1 MNAVAFRNLGLA
13 YHEKGDLQKANEAYL
28 AALKANPV
36 AGMAI
41 VELGRLN
48 REMKIPYE
56 KQIALFEEYIDI
68 VSGYDQALTQLIE
81 LYVLTGDYGD
91 ALKWLTTHHFKSWEG
106 QYGIHQYWIQS
117 NIKQGDIE
125 FASGRYKKALEHYK
139 LSVTY
144 PDNLEVAEQQNT
156 IHARKHFKIG
166 RTLEALGEKEQAQK
180 YFNQVV
186 ADKVSTDNAYQF
198 YRGQALKA
206 LGKKKQAI
214 AVYEQMLAAL
224 DKQEAQQEH
233 IEQLEVT
240 DVPVRMHKA
249 KALLLFSRSLAL
261 EGLGRTDEAEKV
273 RKAALELD
281 PLVPLNAFKPPR
293 FGS

>member
-1 MNAVAFRNLGLA
+1 MAFRNLGLA
-13 YHEKGDLQKANEAYL
+13 YHEKGDLQKAKEAYL
-28 AALKANPV
+28 AALKANPA

-56 KQIALFEEYIDI
+56 KQIALFEKYINI
-68 VSGYDQALTQLIE
+68 VSAYDQALTQLIE
-81 LYVLTGDYGD
+81 LYVLTGDYGE

-144 PDNLEVAEQQNT
+144 PDNLEVAEQPNT
-156 IHARKHFKIG
+156 IHARKHFKIAMA
-166 RTLEALGEKEQAQK
+166 LEALGEKEPAYK
-180 YFNQVV
+180 YFRQVV
-186 ADKVSTDNAYQF
+186 TDKIEPGNAYQF
-198 YRGQALKA
+198 YRGQALEA
-206 LGKKKQAI
+206 LGEKKQAI

-240 DVPVRMHKA
+240 DDAVRMHKV
-249 KALLLFSRSLAL
+249 KALQLFSRSLAL
-261 EGLGRTDEAEKV
+261 EGLGRTDEAEKAL
-273 RKAALELD
+273 KAALKLD

-293 FGS
+293 AGW